1 MKKDQEIGVVHMEVF
16 SESETL
22 EPSDEPADI
31 TTLAKNEIL
40 KDPYS
45 IVNRLSLLTNEKI
58 N

>member
-1 MKKDQEIGVVHMEVF
+1 MKKDQESGVVHMEVF
-16 SESETL
+16 NEDGEQST
-22 EPSDEPADI
+22 EPTDI

-45 IVNRLSLLTNEKI
+45 IVNRLGRLTTEELN

>member
-1 MKKDQEIGVVHMEVF
+1 MKKDQESGVVHMEVF
-16 SESETL
+16 NEDGEQST
-22 EPSDEPADI
+22 EPTDI

-45 IVNRLSLLTNEKI
+45 IVNRLGRLTTEESN